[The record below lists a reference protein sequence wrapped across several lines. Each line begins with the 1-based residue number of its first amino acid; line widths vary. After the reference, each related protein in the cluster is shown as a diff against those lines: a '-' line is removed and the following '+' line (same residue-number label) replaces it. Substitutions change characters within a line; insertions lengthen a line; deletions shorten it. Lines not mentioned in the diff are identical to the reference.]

1 MSDLIITPIVC
12 GAYQANA
19 YLVYRSGRTD
29 ALLIDPGDDYPA
41 LVRAIEGSGRRLT
54 DILLTHGHFDHFLC
68 AARLRKEFGARLHI
82 HESDAYLLS
91 SRADSAWSAQVCT
104 EEFTPAS
111 PDEIYPENGE
121 LCVCGVRFQA
131 LHTPGHTMGGV
142 CLLDK
147 EDGVLFS
154 GDTVFAQGYG
164 RYDLA
169 GGSLHQLLGS
179 LRLILSL
186 DRSLT
191 VYPGHGESAALA
203 QIARYFG
210 K

>member
-1 MSDLIITPIVC
+1 MSDLVITPIVC

-19 YLVYRSGRTD
+19 YLLYRSGRLD

-41 LVRAIEGSGRRLT
+41 LARAIAASGKRLT

-68 AARLRKEFGARLHI
+68 AARLRQEFGARIHI
-82 HESDAYLLS
+82 HESDAYLLA
-91 SRADSAWSAQVCT
+91 SREDSAWSAQVCT
-104 EEFTPAS
+104 EPFTPAR
-111 PDEIYPENGE
+111 PDETYPENGE
-121 LCVCGVRFQA
+121 IDVCGVHFKV
-131 LHTPGHTMGGV
+131 LHTPGHTQGGV
-142 CLLDK
+142 CLLD
-147 EDGVLFS
+147 EADGALFS

-186 DRSLT
+186 DRSLR

>member
-1 MSDLIITPIVC
+1 M
-12 GAYQANA
+12 
-19 YLVYRSGRTD
+19 RT
-29 ALLIDPGDDYPA
+29 
-41 LVRAIEGSGRRLT
+41 RA
-54 DILLTHGHFDHFLC
+54 HGHHADLLGVEATLLGL
-68 AARLRKEFGARLHI
+68 AADEADGA
-82 HESDAYLLS
+82 
-91 SRADSAWSAQVCT
+91 
-104 EEFTPAS
+104 
-111 PDEIYPENGE
+111 
-121 LCVCGVRFQA
+121 
-131 LHTPGHTMGGV
+131 
-142 CLLDK
+142 
-147 EDGVLFS
+147 LFS

-186 DRSLT
+186 DRSLR